1 MITRIFE
8 TSTETARAFVLQI
21 LQIVAENP
29 NDTILNIALSGGSTP
44 ALMFRIWA
52 NDFSEITPWHR
63 LRFFWVD
70 ERCVPPH
77 DEASNY
83 GMTKANLLS
92 SVPIP
97 GDNVYR
103 IKGENNPELE
113 AIRYE
118 KMVKDFVPLEDG
130 FPAFDIILLGVGTD
144 GHTSS
149 IFPGQE
155 DLLTTPVSYVVS
167 KQPSSGQLRV
177 ALTGQPIMHSARLF
191 FLLSGKSKH
200 LVFNDII
207 AENDAGPAAYVAH
220 HAIHSVEVFYGKTE
234 K

>member
-1 MITRIFE
+1 
-8 TSTETARAFVLQI
+8 
-21 LQIVAENP
+21 
-29 NDTILNIALSGGSTP
+29 
-44 ALMFRIWA
+44 
-52 NDFSEITPWHR
+52 
-63 LRFFWVD
+63 
-70 ERCVPPH
+70 
-77 DEASNY
+77 
-83 GMTKANLLS
+83 
-92 SVPIP
+92 
-97 GDNVYR
+97 
-103 IKGENNPELE
+103 
-113 AIRYE
+113 
-118 KMVKDFVPLEDG
+118 MVKDFVPLEDG

-155 DLLTTPVSYVVS
+155 DLLTTPKSYVVS

>member
-8 TSTETARAFVLQI
+8 TSTETARAFVLRI

-130 FPAFDIILLGVGTD
+130 FPAFDIILLGAGTD

-155 DLLTTPVSYVVS
+155 DLLTTPKSYVVS